1 MRRLFAILA
10 LIITISWPIPAL
22 AADFKVNLNVVRQD
36 DGTTSTEFWFND
48 KVVWRLM
55 VLADGAK
62 PVSAGGA
69 SSTTFV
75 TPDIING
82 LFLLKV
88 Q

>member
-1 MRRLFAILA
+1 MRRFLVILA
-10 LIITISWPIPAL
+10 LILTISWPSPAL

-36 DGTTSTEFWFND
+36 DGTTSTEFWYND
-48 KVVWRLM
+48 KVVWRLTL
-55 VLADGAK
+55 LADGAK
-62 PVSAGGA
+62 PVSAGGS